1 MAKLT
6 DKQQRFVEEY
16 LKDLNATRA
25 AIDAGYSKKTA
36 EQQGYQL
43 LQKTLVSEAIQE
55 AQQKRSERTKID
67 ADYVLKTIQETIERC
82 KQAIPVMSQDGGQ
95 AMVED
100 ADGELHPMVKF
111 DPSNVLKG
119 AELLG
124 KHLGMFKDKV
134 EHSGQLEIQSL
145 SNLMDELSNSN

>member
-6 DKQQRFVEEY
+6 DKQQCFVEEY

-36 EQQGYQL
+36 YSVGHENL
-43 LQKTLVSEAIQE
+43 KKPEIQKAIQE
-55 AQQKRSERTKID
+55 AQQKRSERTEID

-134 EHSGQLEIQSL
+134 EHSGANGAPLEVIVTRKII
-145 SNLMDELSNSN
+145 D